1 MFSNRAACQIVEA
14 AADAIRSEPAGFNAV
29 LDAIPAAI
37 YVTDRD
43 GTLTYFNAACVELA
57 GRTPEGGADKW
68 CVTWKLYTTEGEPLP
83 HDRCPMAQALSEAT
97 PVRGVEAIAERPD
110 GSRFHF
116 VPYPTPLFD
125 ARGDLSGAVNLLLD
139 VSTQRT
145 PEYLQAQADRCRQ
158 LAHAVGDR
166 QTVETLT
173 LMEAKYEEL
182 ARKLLN

>member
-14 AADAIRSEPAGFNAV
+14 AADVIGSEPDGFNAV

-37 YVTDRD
+37 YVTDRE

-57 GRTPEGGADKW
+57 GRTPEVGTDKW
-68 CVTWKLYTTEGEPLP
+68 CVTWKLFTTDGKPLP
-83 HDRCPMAQALSEAT
+83 HDRCPMAEAITKGT

-116 VPYPTPLFD
+116 MPYPTPLFD
-125 ARGDLSGAVNLLLD
+125 AGGNLSGAVNLLLD

-145 PEYLQAQADRCRQ
+145 PEYLHAQAERCRQ
-158 LAHAVGDR
+158 LADDVGDS
-166 QTVETLT
+166 QSIETLV
-173 LMEAKYEEL
+173 LMGAKYDEL
-182 ARKLLN
+182 ALKLLN